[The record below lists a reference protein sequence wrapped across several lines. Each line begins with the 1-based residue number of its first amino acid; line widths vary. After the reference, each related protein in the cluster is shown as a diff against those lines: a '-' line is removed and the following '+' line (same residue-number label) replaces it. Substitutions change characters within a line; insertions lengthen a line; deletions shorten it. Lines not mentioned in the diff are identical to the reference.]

1 MTRLP
6 LKKCEKIVIIISVG
20 KEMDGK
26 KKENPMKRIRILAVI
41 LLMMMIFSGCGSR
54 EASSPDPGN
63 KTETGSSAVN
73 EDEADNEEA
82 TEPSEGSGRET
93 DARDVEIYYID
104 DATGEM
110 VTETAEIKDEDD
122 IWSQLQKKGVLT
134 EECRML
140 SFDLNEEE
148 RTIDLDFN
156 SALGD
161 RVRSFGTTGE
171 TEIIG
176 CLINTYLDAYECEGI
191 RLTEEGQVFET
202 GHGAEFDGYTGK
214 IEL

>member
-73 EDEADNEEA
+73 EDEADNEA
-82 TEPSEGSGRET
+82 TEPSEDSGRET

>member
-6 LKKCEKIVIIISVG
+6 LKKCEKIVIIIPVG

-26 KKENPMKRIRILAVI
+26 KKENSMKRIRVLAVI

-73 EDEADNEEA
+73 EDEADNEA
-82 TEPSEGSGRET
+82 TEPSEDSGWEK

>member
-122 IWSQLQKKGVLT
+122 IWSQL
-134 EECRML
+134 
-140 SFDLNEEE
+140 
-148 RTIDLDFN
+148 
-156 SALGD
+156 
-161 RVRSFGTTGE
+161 
-171 TEIIG
+171 
-176 CLINTYLDAYECEGI
+176 
-191 RLTEEGQVFET
+191 
-202 GHGAEFDGYTGK
+202 
-214 IEL
+214 

>member
-1 MTRLP
+1 
-6 LKKCEKIVIIISVG
+6 
-20 KEMDGK
+20 
-26 KKENPMKRIRILAVI
+26 MKRIRILAVI

-73 EDEADNEEA
+73 EDKADNEEA

>member
-1 MTRLP
+1 
-6 LKKCEKIVIIISVG
+6 
-20 KEMDGK
+20 
-26 KKENPMKRIRILAVI
+26 MKRIRILAVI

-73 EDEADNEEA
+73 EDEADNEA

-140 SFDLNEEE
+140 SSPFQWSASFS
-148 RTIDLDFN
+148 TIRSAFFLVSVKTMTRLKVSLSARSSFN
-156 SALGD
+156 RLIFVAM
-161 RVRSFGTTGE
+161 FGTS
-171 TEIIG
+171 
-176 CLINTYLDAYECEGI
+176 
-191 RLTEEGQVFET
+191 
-202 GHGAEFDGYTGK
+202 
-214 IEL
+214 

>member
-1 MTRLP
+1 M
-6 LKKCEKIVIIISVG
+6 
-20 KEMDGK
+20 
-26 KKENPMKRIRILAVI
+26 
-41 LLMMMIFSGCGSR
+41 
-54 EASSPDPGN
+54 
-63 KTETGSSAVN
+63 N